1 MRARFLEF
9 GMTSAH
15 SSMMHSFAF
24 EWTRDASRARSNG
37 KYNDVK
43 TICEWQNEVNSEPF
57 QIRVEK
63 EEKCIEVLIKEE
75 TLDLT
80 EDKAEMGTKNPTA

>member
-1 MRARFLEF
+1 MIY
-9 GMTSAH
+9 
-15 SSMMHSFAF
+15 SFAF
-24 EWTRDASRARSNG
+24 DLTRDASWARSNG
-37 KYNDVK
+37 KYKYVK
-43 TICEWQNEVNSEPF
+43 TIFEWQKEVNSEPF
-57 QIRVEK
+57 QICDEK

>member
-1 MRARFLEF
+1 M
-9 GMTSAH
+9 
-15 SSMMHSFAF
+15 F
-24 EWTRDASRARSNG
+24 EWQ
-37 KYNDVK
+37 K
-43 TICEWQNEVNSEPF
+43 EVNSEPF
-57 QIRVEK
+57 QICDEK